1 MPSLPDRHSLE
12 ALRAWDTP
20 TICNALEIV
29 APARRAIGFTR
40 RPLVACF
47 PEMKPVVAFA
57 RTALIR
63 SREPHPRDRESAN
76 RIRLG
81 YYEHIAAK
89 PMPSLSVIQDID
101 APDTGFGAFWG
112 EVQPHV
118 HAGLGCV
125 GVITDGS
132 VRDLDAM
139 APNFLVLAGS
149 IMPSHAYVHLVE
161 FGGTVS
167 VAGMVVSADDII
179 HADRHGAVVI
189 PPDAVAKSP
198 AAVALSTRRGRR
210 IRPACLP
217 ARARRAGPAPTR
229 PNRAD
234 RPGAPHRRPMPPA
247 RTTSVRPGPCRPS
260 DTRRSPRRSVSA
272 RGHRANRT
280 ASFRIGE

>member
-1 MPSLPDRHSLE
+1 MPALPDASALD

-29 APARRAIGFTR
+29 VPARRATGFTR
-40 RPLVACF
+40 RSLVACF
-47 PEMKPVVAFA
+47 PEMKPVVGYA
-57 RTALIR
+57 RTAMIR
-63 SREPHPRDRESAN
+63 SREPHPRDRDSAN

-81 YYEHIAAK
+81 YYEHVAAQ
-89 PMPSLSVIQDID
+89 PLPSLSVIQDID

-112 EVQPHV
+112 EVQTHV
-118 HAGLGCV
+118 HAGLGCA

-167 VAGMVVSADDII
+167 VAGMVVSANDVI

-189 PPDAVAKSP
+189 PHDAVAKIP
-198 AAVALSTRRGRR
+198 AAVDL
-210 IRPACLP
+210 L
-217 ARARRAGPAPTR
+217 ARRERVLIEASKQ
-229 PNRAD
+229 
-234 RPGAPHRRPMPPA
+234 PGFSIERLRQAYREQDEIH
-247 RTTSVRPGPCRPS
+247 
-260 DTRRSPRRSVSA
+260 
-272 RGHRANRT
+272 
-280 ASFRIGE
+280 